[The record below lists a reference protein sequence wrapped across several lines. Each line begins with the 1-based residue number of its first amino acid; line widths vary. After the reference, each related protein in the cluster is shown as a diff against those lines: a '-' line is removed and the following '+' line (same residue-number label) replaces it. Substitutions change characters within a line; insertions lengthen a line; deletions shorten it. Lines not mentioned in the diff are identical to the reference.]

1 MIAALVAEVSNLAQI
16 PMGHGRKSRAPV
28 HRHWRD
34 DAMEQDQNLMRFRDL
49 LGLPRASKAPRFSR
63 WEWLILVSTA
73 FLVSLAMT
81 SAMAAVL
88 WFAS

>member
-1 MIAALVAEVSNLAQI
+1 
-16 PMGHGRKSRAPV
+16 
-28 HRHWRD
+28 
-34 DAMEQDQNLMRFRDL
+34 MEQGQNLMRFRDL